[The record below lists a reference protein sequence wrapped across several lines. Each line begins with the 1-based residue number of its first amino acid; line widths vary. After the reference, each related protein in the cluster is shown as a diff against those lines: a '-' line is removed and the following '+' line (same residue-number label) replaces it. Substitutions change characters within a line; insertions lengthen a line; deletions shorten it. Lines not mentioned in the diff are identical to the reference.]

1 MRRREFIAFLGG
13 SAALAAW
20 PLVAHAQQSERMRRI
35 GALLAIAE
43 DDPERDVR
51 VAAFEQGLQQ
61 SGWTIG
67 DNLRIDYLWATNDV
81 ERSQYAAELISLKP
95 DVLFASS
102 GAVVGALQQAT
113 RTVPIV
119 FVTVIDPVGGGWV
132 SSLARPGGNATG
144 FASHDFSL
152 AGKWL
157 ELLKEIAPHVTRVA
171 VIRDPSVPAGS
182 GGFAAIQTVAPSL
195 GIELTPIGVRDAS
208 EIELGITDFARS
220 PNGGLIM
227 VGPSSSVALHR
238 DLIIRLAAKHR
249 LPAVYGSRRFIAIG
263 GLIAYAADPVDQYR
277 RAAGYIDRILKGE
290 KPADLPVQAPTK
302 YQLIINLKT
311 AKALGLDLP
320 PSVVARADEVIE

>member
-1 MRRREFIAFLGG
+1 MKRRDFIKVVGG
-13 SAALAAW
+13 AAATWPLAAR
-20 PLVAHAQQSERMRRI
+20 AQQGERMRRV
-35 GALLAIAE
+35 GALLAMAE
-43 DDPERDVR
+43 GDPDRNLR
-51 VAAFEQGLQQ
+51 VAAFEQGLRQL
-61 SGWTIG
+61 GWTVD
-67 DNLRIDYLWATNDV
+67 DNLRIDYRWVTSDV
-81 ERSQYAAELISLKP
+81 ERSRYAAELISLKP

-102 GAVVGALQQAT
+102 GAVVSALQQVT

-132 SSLARPGGNATG
+132 ASLARPGGNATG

-152 AGKWL
+152 SGKLL
-157 ELLKEIAPHVTRVA
+157 ELLKEVAPRVTRVA

-182 GGFAAIQTVAPSL
+182 GGFAAVQTVAPSL
-195 GIELTPIGVRDAS
+195 GVELTPIGVRDAS
-208 EIELGITDFARS
+208 EIEHGITDFARF

-227 VGPSSSVALHR
+227 VGPGSSVRLHR
-238 DLIIRLAAKHR
+238 DLIIRLAAQHR
-249 LPAVYGSRRFIAIG
+249 LPAVYSSSSYVANG
-263 GLIAYAADPVDQYR
+263 GLIAYADDPIDQFR

-320 PSVVARADEVIE
+320 PSVAARADEVIE

>member
-1 MRRREFIAFLGG
+1 MRRRDFIAAVGG
-13 SAALAAW
+13 AAASWPLAAR
-20 PLVAHAQQSERMRRI
+20 AQQGERMRRI

-43 DDPERDVR
+43 NDSERDVR

-61 SGWTIG
+61 LGWTIG
-67 DNLRIDYLWATNDV
+67 DNLRVDYRWATNDV

-113 RTVPIV
+113 RTMPIV
-119 FVTVIDPVGGGWV
+119 FVSVIDPVGGGWV

-152 AGKWL
+152 SAKWL
-157 ELLKEIAPHVTRVA
+157 ELLKEIAPRVTRAA

-208 EIELGITDFARS
+208 EIERGITDFAGS

-227 VGPSSSVALHR
+227 VGPSSSVAHHR

-249 LPAVYGSRRFIAIG
+249 LPAVYSSRRYIANG
-263 GLIAYAADPVDQYR
+263 GLIAYAADPVDQFR

-302 YQLIINLKT
+302 YLLIINLKT
-311 AKALGLDLP
+311 ARVLGLDLP